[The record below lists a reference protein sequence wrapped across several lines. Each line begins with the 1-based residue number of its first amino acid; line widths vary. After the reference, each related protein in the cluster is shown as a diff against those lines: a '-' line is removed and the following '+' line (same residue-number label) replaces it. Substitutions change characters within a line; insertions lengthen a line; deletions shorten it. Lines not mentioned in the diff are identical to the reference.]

1 MEARLNSII
10 SAVFLSSLWTEI
22 LNVNFCKYSICSLYI
37 VKSLSF
43 FRCEAIFM
51 TFPRKPIVTSLPPT
65 PLLFIGLLPQTG
77 FTNRFLLLCISLIV
91 AVLAVLH
98 LCLLRY
104 FPSKNLV
111 NRADNCCTS
120 LYFFLFLL
128 FFYVSSILNFK
139 ICYLFL
145 LFFPVSFSALSFP
158 LYSHSFPFCF
168 FPLFIHFI
176 FRSP

>member
-65 PLLFIGLLPQTG
+65 RLLFIGLLPQTG
-77 FTNRFLLLCISLIV
+77 FTNRFLVLCISLIV
-91 AVLAVLH
+91 AILAVLH

-111 NRADNCCTS
+111 NRADNCCSNSTFFISPVLLFPSIYSFYFLIS
-120 LYFFLFLL
+120 LIIFFSNLLSFLFSFPITVFCLLLTDNLLL
-128 FFYVSSILNFK
+128 FNLFSFY
-139 ICYLFL
+139 
-145 LFFPVSFSALSFP
+145 
-158 LYSHSFPFCF
+158 
-168 FPLFIHFI
+168 
-176 FRSP
+176 